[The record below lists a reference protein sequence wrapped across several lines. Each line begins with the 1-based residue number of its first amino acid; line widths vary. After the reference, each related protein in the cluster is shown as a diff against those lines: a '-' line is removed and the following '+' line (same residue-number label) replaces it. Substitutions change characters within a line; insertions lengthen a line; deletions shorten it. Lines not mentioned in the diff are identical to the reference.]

1 MLDLFGSLLSWVGQ
15 TGSVS
20 DVRLIVLGIR
30 GRRDRVQVVL
40 ENLLKELILTDAV
53 HYLSHDVWTLDIVA
67 RV

>member
-1 MLDLFGSLLSWVGQ
+1 MLDLFGGLLSWVGQ